1 LDCTMKK
8 ESELRQGR
16 HEKLDRYTKNYF

>member
-1 LDCTMKK
+1 ML

-16 HEKLDRYTKNYF
+16 GGMTF